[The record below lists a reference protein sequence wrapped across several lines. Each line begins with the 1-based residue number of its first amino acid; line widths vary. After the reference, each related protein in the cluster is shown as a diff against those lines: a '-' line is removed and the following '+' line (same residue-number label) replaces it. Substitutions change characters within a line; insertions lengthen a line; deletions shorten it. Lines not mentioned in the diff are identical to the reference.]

1 VASDNDEI
9 LVASRKILRHFS
21 DLRKPVEDMW
31 FKEQQHVESIRLS
44 DLNKKALHL
53 LEATAVENEEM

>member
-1 VASDNDEI
+1 
-9 LVASRKILRHFS
+9 
-21 DLRKPVEDMW
+21 MW

-44 DLNKKALHL
+44 DNKKALHL

>member
-1 VASDNDEI
+1 
-9 LVASRKILRHFS
+9 
-21 DLRKPVEDMW
+21 MW